1 MLPHDLQQQRGDDRA
16 APYQQKPP
24 DEPGELMATPLE
36 VHVAAGGYEDP
47 DKAGQVWIELRV
59 TPEPTQVTSM
69 LSFDLDPEGAL
80 RFAEVLVVAAD
91 EVRSKRAVAA

>member
-1 MLPHDLQQQRGDDRA
+1 M
-16 APYQQKPP
+16 
-24 DEPGELMATPLE
+24 
-36 VHVAAGGYEDP
+36 
-47 DKAGQVWIELRV
+47 